1 MYLRIYLIVHIRLR
15 IGFRKEESSR
25 AAGWGGREVGAH
37 LVAAGT
43 DTGAVQESFV
53 YGAAPNAGPRVF
65 IRERVPG
72 APFAISKV
80 LSQ

>member
-1 MYLRIYLIVHIRLR
+1 M
-15 IGFRKEESSR
+15 
-25 AAGWGGREVGAH
+25 
-37 LVAAGT
+37 VAAGT